1 MALKIDRVQLQF
13 EIRPDYE
20 QQELRRLEEDL
31 KKANRALSQTER
43 EIERVRKAKPSD
55 PAQYAQ
61 WQKNLD
67 ALNAKY
73 KEQVAAVQG
82 AQRAIDKHTQ
92 QMGLQNLSL
101 AQLTKR
107 AQTLNTILRNLNPN
121 SEAYQ
126 RYNQQLQRI
135 NARIKE
141 LRGQATATRLSLAS
155 MAESMNKYF
164 LLVSSAVGSLTGLA
178 LTIRKCTNAYA
189 EMEDVMASVRKY
201 TGQTDEEVRQ
211 MNEDFKQMD
220 TRSSREQLNEL
231 AGAAGRL
238 GLTARK
244 DIMEF
249 VDGADKIGVALG
261 DDLGEGA
268 VDTIGKLAIAFG
280 EDDRLGLR
288 GAMLATGSAL
298 NEIVQNSPA
307 KAQPVIEFT
316 ERLSGVGQ
324 QAHMTQA
331 QIMGFAAALDQNNQE
346 MATSSTVMSQ
356 LITKMYKNPA
366 RFAQMAGMEV
376 QKFADLVRTDMNQAL
391 VEWLQSVNRLGDM
404 SVLAGKFDELKM
416 DGTRAVG
423 VLSTLAGHVDQVVE
437 AQRIAT
443 NAYAEGTSVIKE
455 FEVQNTTVA
464 AEIDKAKKRFA
475 DLSIE
480 LGQKLLPVARH
491 AITAGSAGVR
501 VLSWLTDTIGRF
513 RGLLVTLTA
522 AYVAYNTVLGIAW
535 AWKQRVIVQ
544 LKAMY
549 AIEAMQKALTNART
563 VATGLYNLALGKL
576 TGNLTRASVAQAQL
590 NTAMSANVIGAIV
603 AAAVVLVAVL
613 KNVYDEMTKVDGAT
627 RALSEA
633 EKDIRDRT
641 IDERTE
647 MDVLVRTIQNVNA
660 SEETR
665 REALEKINGKLME
678 KHLGN
683 LTEEDIRTGRAKATL
698 DRYNQSLLNRISSEI
713 YLEKLKEAQ
722 RKLEDAKNGEFD
734 VSWIQQAT
742 RISTMFNQAIFG
754 GVKGIINLKN
764 TWNNFS
770 EVWQAE
776 TVADAQGAVDAV
788 LEQMKRLDD
797 QKMTIYDPN
806 DHQPERKDDNKPT
819 DNNTPPR
826 PTGGKTDKGD
836 DALKKEI
843 REARQAMKEKEE
855 LAKQE
860 RQKADLEAKQA
871 YHQQEITAEEY
882 HRRQVANEQAYLERM
897 TEIRNSKYATDAE
910 RQEIANQVL
919 DATIK
924 EANYQREQEQKRM
937 QDQLELMA
945 RSYAADEL
953 AIEQDKA
960 NGLFATEQEYQLK
973 RLEAEID
980 YQTERLAV
988 IRAAGGDVTEAE
1000 LELEKSRLKLLQF
1013 NADER
1018 DRLLKRQADKEMES
1032 AVENNDFDAQRAIQK
1047 RLFDAKLLTAEQ
1059 YEDALTDITERQESR
1074 RAEIRDEFA
1083 QRAQQLMQDTS
1094 ALFSAL
1100 QSREESRVD
1109 AKYKK
1114 LIAQA
1119 KKQGKDTSK
1128 LEEQQEAEKLAIQKK
1143 YADKQFAMTV
1153 LQIVA
1158 QTALGIQKIWA
1169 EWGWNPPVAVGL
1181 TATTAAISAIQLA
1194 TAKAQREQ
1202 AAGLY
1207 TGGFSDEY
1215 AEGYT
1220 GNGNPRDV
1228 AGVIPVHRKEFVI
1241 NHEALAVPAVRRVAN
1256 VIDSMQKRKAY
1267 AMQNATAELQ
1277 RAVVA
1282 PPLTLPRGGG
1292 GLYEGGY
1299 SSGVQEFRSSDGGET
1314 VGRLVQLLERNNAL
1328 LDEMIESGVTVLEL
1342 RREIRKQEQ
1351 LERNASR

>member
-13 EIRPDYE
+13 EIQPDYE

-73 KEQVAAVQG
+73 KEQVAAVQD

-126 RYNQQLQRI
+126 RYSQQLQLV

-141 LRGQATATRLSLAS
+141 LRGEATKTKLSLAS
-155 MAESMNKYF
+155 MADGMNKYF

-178 LTIRKCTNAYA
+178 LTIRKCTDAYA
-189 EMEDVMASVRKY
+189 QMEDVMASVRKY
-201 TGQTDEEVRQ
+201 TGMTDAQVRDL
-211 MNEDFKQMD
+211 NKSLSEMD
-220 TRSSREQLNEL
+220 TRTSIEGLNEL

-238 GLTARK
+238 GLTAKK

-249 VDGADKIGVALG
+249 VEAADMIGVALG
-261 DDLGEGA
+261 DDLGESA

-331 QIMGFAAALDQNNQE
+331 QMMGFASALNQNNME
-346 MATSSTVMSQ
+346 MATSATVMSQ
-356 LITKMYKNPA
+356 LITKMYKDPA

-376 QKFADLVRTDMNQAL
+376 QSFAKLVRTDMNQAL
-391 VEWLQSVNRLGDM
+391 LDWLQASNKLGDM
-404 SVLAGKFDELKM
+404 SVLASKFDELKM

-423 VLSTLAGHVDQVVE
+423 VLANLTGHVDQVVE
-437 AQRIAT
+437 AQRLA
-443 NAYAEGTSVIKE
+443 NEAYEEATSVGKE
-455 FEVQNTTVA
+455 YEIQNTTVA
-464 AEIDKAKKRFA
+464 AEIDKSKKKFGELTR
-475 DLSIE
+475 E
-480 LGQKLLPVARH
+480 LGEKLLPVARH

-501 VLSWLTDTIGRF
+501 VLAGLTDTIGRYK
-513 RGLLVTLTA
+513 GLIVTLTT

-535 AWKQRVIVQ
+535 LWKQRVIAQ

-613 KNVYDEMTKVDGAT
+613 KNAYDEVTKLDAAT
-627 RALSEA
+627 QAMNDVNLEATKRASE
-633 EKDIRDRT
+633 EKVELELLVGT
-641 IDERTE
+641 IK
-647 MDVLVRTIQNVNA
+647 NANA

-665 REALEKINGKLME
+665 REALEKLNGKLME

-683 LTEEDIRTGRAKATL
+683 LTEEEVRTGKAAAAIDRYSQSLENRIKKEVLLEAMKDAMKKKMDAEAGNFEVTFWQRYDQLNRVLEAAFYHDSWNMKKNWNQINEEYRQQAIDTSEDVLATL
-698 DRYNQSLLNRISSEI
+698 
-713 YLEKLKEAQ
+713 
-722 RKLEDAKNGEFD
+722 
-734 VSWIQQAT
+734 QAE
-742 RISTMFNQAIFG
+742 
-754 GVKGIINLKN
+754 
-764 TWNNFS
+764 WNN
-770 EVWQAE
+770 
-776 TVADAQGAVDAV
+776 
-788 LEQMKRLDD
+788 LENQ
-797 QKMTIYDPN
+797 QFTIYDPR
-806 DHQPERKDDNKPT
+806 DHEPAAGNGGSSGSAEDSPRSSSA
-819 DNNTPPR
+819 TPP
-826 PTGGKTDKGD
+826 KGD
-836 DALKKEI
+836 ADLRKEVN
-843 REARQAMKEKEE
+843 EARKAMKEREQLAKAERE
-855 LAKQE
+855 MADLLAKQDYQQRLITDE
-860 RQKADLEAKQA
+860 EF
-871 YHQQEITAEEY
+871 HQ
-882 HRRQVANEQAYLERM
+882 RRYQNEKAYLEKM
-897 TEIRNSKYATDAE
+897 TEIRQSKYSTEAE
-910 RQEIANQVL
+910 KQEIQNQVL
-919 DATIK
+919 DSIIN
-924 EANYQREQEQKRM
+924 EANYQREQAQKQMQEQLQLM
-937 QDQLELMA
+937 QQ
-945 RSYAADEL
+945 SYAADTL
-953 AIEQDKA
+953 AIEQDFE
-960 NGLFATEQEYQLK
+960 NGRIATEQEYQRRK
-973 RLEAEID
+973 IEAEID
-980 YQTERLAV
+980 YCEQRLAV
-988 IRAAGGDVTEAE
+988 IRAAGGDTLEAE
-1000 LELEKSRLKLLQF
+1000 TALEQARLKLLQQ
-1013 NADER
+1013 NNNERERQLRRDADKDLLAAEKVNDYDAQMAIYKRMLDER
-1018 DRLLKRQADKEMES
+1018 LITQ
-1032 AVENNDFDAQRAIQK
+1032 
-1047 RLFDAKLLTAEQ
+1047 EQ
-1059 YEDALTDITERQESR
+1059 YEDELTRITEEK
-1074 RAEIRDEFA
+1074 EA
-1083 QRAQQLMQDTS
+1083 QRHQIREAFTEQAQQLLQS
-1094 ALFSAL
+1094 ASSLFSAL
-1100 QSREESRVD
+1100 QSREEKRVD
-1109 AKYKK
+1109 DKYKK
-1114 LIAQA
+1114 LIASA

-1207 TGGFSDEY
+1207 TGGYSDEY
-1215 AEGYT
+1215 TEGYT
-1220 GNGNPRDV
+1220 GDGNPRDV

-1277 RAVVA
+1277 RVIA
-1282 PPLTLPRGGG
+1282 PPLTLPRGG
-1292 GLYEGGY
+1292 LYRGGY
-1299 SSGVQEFRSSDGGET
+1299 TQSVATDGEPGIGT
-1314 VGRLVQLLERNNAL
+1314 SRLEQLLERNNAL
-1328 LDEMIESGVTVLEL
+1328 LDEMRESGVTVLEL

-1351 LERNASR
+1351 LERNASRG

>member
-1 MALKIDRVQLQF
+1 MSLKIDRVQLQF
-13 EIRPDYE
+13 EIKPDYQ
-20 QQELRRLEEDL
+20 QQELQKLENDL
-31 KKANRALSQTER
+31 KAANRALTQTER
-43 EIERVRKAKPSD
+43 QIEQLKKKKPSD
-55 PAQYAQ
+55 PAAYAK
-61 WQKNLD
+61 WKKDLADLNQKYD
-67 ALNAKY
+67 
-73 KEQVAAVQG
+73 EQVQAVKN
-82 AQRAIDKHTQ
+82 AQLAIDKHTEK
-92 QMGLQNLSL
+92 MGLNNLSL
-101 AQLTKR
+101 QQLTKR

-126 RYNQQLQRI
+126 RYNQQLQHI

-164 LLVSSAVGSLTGLA
+164 LFVSTAVGSLTGLI
-178 LTIRKCTNAYA
+178 LTFRKCTNAFA

-201 TGQTDEEVRQ
+201 TGQTDEEIRQ

-280 EDDRLGLR
+280 EDGRLGLR

-324 QAHMTQA
+324 QAHLTQA
-331 QIMGFAAALDQNNQE
+331 QIMGFASALDQNNQE

-356 LITKMYKNPA
+356 LITKMYKDPA

-416 DGTRAVG
+416 EGSRAVG

-443 NAYAEGTSVIKE
+443 DAYAEGTSVIKE

-475 DLSIE
+475 DLTIE
-480 LGQKLLPVARH
+480 LGGKLLPVARH
-491 AITAGSAGVR
+491 AITAGSAGLR
-501 VLSWLTDTIGRF
+501 VLSRLTDTIGRY

-522 AYVAYNTVLGIAW
+522 AYLAYNTVLGIAW
-535 AWKQRVIVQ
+535 AWKQRTIVQ

-549 AIEAMQKALTNART
+549 AKEAMQKALTNART

-576 TGNLTRASVAQAQL
+576 TGNLTRASVAQAEL
-590 NTAMSANVIGAIV
+590 NTAMSANVIGAIA

-641 IDERTE
+641 IEKRTE

-742 RISTMFNQAIFG
+742 RVSTMFNQAIFG
-754 GVKGIINLKN
+754 GVQGIMNLKK

-776 TVADAQGAVDAV
+776 AVADAQGAVDAV

-806 DHQPERKDDNKPT
+806 DHQPERKDDNTPT
-819 DNNTPPR
+819 R
-826 PTGGKTDKGD
+826 PTGGKTDNGD
-836 DALKKEI
+836 HALKKET
-843 REARQAMKEKEE
+843 REACQRMKEKEE

-871 YHQQEITAEEY
+871 YHQQEITADEY
-882 HRRQVANEQAYLERM
+882 HRRQVANEFAYLERM
-897 TEIRNSKYATDAE
+897 TEIRNSKYSTDAE

-1059 YEDALTDITERQESR
+1059 YEDALTDITERQEAR

-1083 QRAQQLMQDTS
+1083 QQAQALMSATS
-1094 ALFSAL
+1094 SLFSAL

-1128 LEEQQEAEKLAIQKK
+1128 LEEQQEQEKLEIKKK
-1143 YADKQFAMTV
+1143 YADKQFLMNV
-1153 LQIVA
+1153 LNIMA
-1158 QTALGIQKIWA
+1158 NTALGITKTIA
-1169 EWGWNPPVAVGL
+1169 EWGMPWAVPFVAM
-1181 TATTAAISAIQLA
+1181 TAASGAVQLA
-1194 TAKAQREQ
+1194 TAKAQRDQ

-1207 TGGFSDEY
+1207 SGGYSEEY
-1215 AEGYT
+1215 VEGYT
-1220 GNGNPRDV
+1220 ADGDPKEV
-1228 AGVIPVHRKEFVI
+1228 AGAIPVHKREFVV
-1241 NHEALAVPAVRRVAN
+1241 NHEALKLPMIRRVTD
-1256 VIDSMQKRKAY
+1256 VIDSMQKRRVY
-1267 AMQNATAELQ
+1267 SMTDATAELQ
-1277 RAVVA
+1277 RAVAA
-1282 PPLTLPRGGG
+1282 PPVTLARGGG
-1292 GLYEGGY
+1292 GLSDGGY
-1299 SSGVQEFRSSDGGET
+1299 SSTRSAEGVSRSEGYDGDN
-1314 VGRLVQLLERNNAL
+1314 VGRLVPLMERNNAL
-1328 LDEMIESGVTVLEL
+1328 LDEIIESGITILEL
-1342 RREIRKQEQ
+1342 RRQIRRQER
-1351 LERNASR
+1351 LEANASR

>member
-1 MALKIDRVQLQF
+1 MALRIDRVQLQF
-13 EIRPDYE
+13 EIQPDYE

-141 LRGQATATRLSLAS
+141 LRGEATKTKLSLAS
-155 MAESMNKYF
+155 MADGMNKYF

-178 LTIRKCTNAYA
+178 LTIRKCTDAYA
-189 EMEDVMASVRKY
+189 QMEDVMASVRKY

-211 MNEDFKQMD
+211 MNEDFKQLD

-238 GLTARK
+238 GLTAKK

-280 EDDRLGLR
+280 ENDRLGLR

-307 KAQPVIEFT
+307 QAQPVIEFT

-346 MATSSTVMSQ
+346 MATSATVMSQ
-356 LITKMYKNPA
+356 LITKMYKDPA
-366 RFAQMAGMEV
+366 RFAQMANMEV
-376 QKFADLVRTDMNQAL
+376 TKLTDLMRNDMNAAL
-391 VEWLQSVNRLGDM
+391 VEWLQNVNKLGDM

-480 LGQKLLPVARH
+480 LGGKLLPVARH

-501 VLSWLTDTIGRF
+501 VLAGLTDTIGRYK
-513 RGLLVTLTA
+513 GLIVTLTT

-535 AWKQRVIVQ
+535 RWKQRVIAQ
-544 LKAMY
+544 LKVMY
-549 AIEAMQKALTNART
+549 ALEALQKTLTNART
-563 VATGLYNLALGKL
+563 VATAAYNVVMGAL
-576 TGNLTRASVAQAQL
+576 TGNTQRMTVAQTQL
-590 NTAMSANVIGAIV
+590 NAAMSANVIGAVV

-613 KNVYDEMTKVDGAT
+613 KNAYDEVTKLDAAT
-627 RALSEA
+627 QAMNDVALETKS
-633 EKDIRDRT
+633 RT

-647 MDVLVRTIQNVNA
+647 MDMLVETVKNANV
-660 SEETR
+660 SEEKR
-665 REALEKINGKLME
+665 REALEKLNGKLME
-678 KHLGN
+678 QHLGN
-683 LTEEDIRTGRAKATL
+683 LTEEDIRTGRATDTL
-698 DRYNQSLLNRISSEI
+698 RRYNEQLMSRIEKEI
-713 YLEKLKEAQ
+713 LMEKLKDAQ
-722 RKLEDAKNGEFD
+722 RKHMEAENGEFD
-734 VSWIQQAT
+734 MSFLERTQQIILSVQQMWGGAGFVGAKMAWDSYSEHVRQKTLADTQEVIDTLKRRIQEKDEG
-742 RISTMFNQAIFG
+742 SF
-754 GVKGIINLKN
+754 
-764 TWNNFS
+764 
-770 EVWQAE
+770 
-776 TVADAQGAVDAV
+776 
-788 LEQMKRLDD
+788 
-797 QKMTIYDPN
+797 TIYDPR
-806 DHQPERKDDNKPT
+806 DHEPAGGNSGSSGSAEDS
-819 DNNTPPR
+819 PR
-826 PTGGKTDKGD
+826 SSSTSSPKGD
-836 DALKKEI
+836 AALRKEVD
-843 REARQAMKEKEE
+843 EARKAMKEREQLAKAERE
-855 LAKQE
+855 MADLLAKQ
-860 RQKADLEAKQA
+860 D
-871 YHQQEITAEEY
+871 YQQRLITDEEY
-882 HRRQVANEQAYLERM
+882 HQRRYQNEKAYLEKM
-897 TEIRNSKYATDAE
+897 TEIRNSKYSTEAE
-910 RQEIANQVL
+910 KQEIQNQVL
-919 DATIK
+919 DSIIN
-924 EANYQREQEQKRM
+924 EANYQREQAQKQMQEQLQLM
-937 QDQLELMA
+937 QQ
-945 RSYAADEL
+945 SYAADTL
-953 AIEQDKA
+953 AIEQDFE
-960 NGLFATEQEYQLK
+960 NSRIATEEEYQRRK
-973 RLEAEID
+973 IEAEID
-980 YQTERLAV
+980 YCEQRLAV
-988 IRAAGGDVTEAE
+988 IRAAGGDTLEAE
-1000 LELEKSRLKLLQF
+1000 TALEQARLKLLQQ
-1013 NADER
+1013 NNDER
-1018 DRLLKRQADKEMES
+1018 ERQLRRDADKDLLAAEK
-1032 AVENNDFDAQRAIQK
+1032 VNDYDAQMAIYK
-1047 RLFDAKLLTAEQ
+1047 RMLDERLITQEQ
-1059 YEDALTDITERQESR
+1059 YEDELTRITEEK
-1074 RAEIRDEFA
+1074 EA
-1083 QRAQQLMQDTS
+1083 QRHQIREAFTEQAQQLLQS
-1094 ALFSAL
+1094 ASSLFSAL
-1100 QSREESRVD
+1100 QSREEKRVD
-1109 AKYKK
+1109 DKYKK
-1114 LIAQA
+1114 LIASA

-1128 LEEQQEAEKLAIQKK
+1128 LEEQQEAEKLSIQKK

-1181 TATTAAISAIQLA
+1181 TATTGAISAIQLA

-1207 TGGFSDEY
+1207 TGGFSEEY

-1256 VIDSMQKRKAY
+1256 VIDSMQKRKVY
-1267 AMQNATAELQ
+1267 SMQDAMRELQ
-1277 RAVVA
+1277 MATH
-1282 PPLTLPRGGG
+1282 PQPLPTGG
-1292 GLYEGGY
+1292 GLYGGGY
-1299 SSGVQEFRSSDGGET
+1299 TQSVATDGEPGIGT
-1314 VGRLVQLLERNNAL
+1314 SRLEQLLERNNAL
-1328 LDEMIESGVTVLEL
+1328 LDEMRESGVTVLEL